1 MPRWLKGG
9 LDAMD
14 PITMA
19 AAAVTALSPYLI
31 EAAKGAGG
39 KIGEAAYESA
49 AKLFKFLKDKLRGQ
63 DEQKALAR
71 LEQAPGDSD
80 NQAALRVVLKEALQ
94 RDATLCNELE
104 PLLKAVPQNITGQSM
119 NVAGDNNVS
128 NQAAGQGISI
138 SVGER
143 K

>member
-1 MPRWLKGG
+1 
-9 LDAMD
+9 MD

-19 AAAVTALSPYLI
+19 GAVVTTLSPYLI

-39 KIGEAAYESA
+39 KIGEAAYESGP
-49 AKLFKFLKDKLRGQ
+49 KLFKFLKDKLRGQ
-63 DEQKALAR
+63 DEQKALSR
-71 LEQAPGDSD
+71 LAQTPEDQD

-94 RDATLCNELE
+94 RDGTLLSELE
-104 PLLKAVPQNITGQSM
+104 PLLKAIPQTASTQSM
-119 NVAGDNNVS
+119 HIVGDDNVS
-128 NQAAGQGISI
+128 TQAAGQGISI